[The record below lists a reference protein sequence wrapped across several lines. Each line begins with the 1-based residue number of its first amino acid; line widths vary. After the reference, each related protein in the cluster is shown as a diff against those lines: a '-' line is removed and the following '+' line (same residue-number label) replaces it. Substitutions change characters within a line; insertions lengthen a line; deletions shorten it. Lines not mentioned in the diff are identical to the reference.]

1 MEGRDIGT
9 KVFPD
14 AIFKAFLTAQPEVR
28 ARRRYGQS
36 SIQTLGDVAEDIER
50 RDQIDST
57 RSDSPLQVAP
67 GAVVID
73 TSDLTVEQVVSELA
87 NMFRSVVED

>member
-1 MEGRDIGT
+1 M
-9 KVFPD
+9 
-14 AIFKAFLTAQPEVR
+14 
-28 ARRRYGQS
+28 
-36 SIQTLGDVAEDIER
+36 AEDIER